1 MVARPVTR
9 DAGISNDTDRSYSG
23 AAGAAGSFA
32 FGSAAQGN
40 DNINRKYRKNRLMV
54 LSFSKTGI
62 VLSYQKKRIIS
73 IGYCYF

>member
-1 MVARPVTR
+1 MVARPVIR

-23 AAGAAGSFA
+23 TAGAAGS

-40 DNINRKYRKNRLMV
+40 DNINRQYRKNRLMV

-62 VLSYQKKRIIS
+62 ILSYQKKRIIS
-73 IGYCYF
+73 IGYCCF